1 MFVAFD
7 SVETVSPCGFVAP
20 SFCDCASGVFWC
32 VCVSVCVFVCVCFFS
47 WIRLFVLVGLV
58 VNHGRQGG
66 IGKQFEFV
74 EDVCSQSA
82 ASSQTLSFA
91 SDGVARI
98 SVVTFKTS

>member
-1 MFVAFD
+1 M
-7 SVETVSPCGFVAP
+7 
-20 SFCDCASGVFWC
+20 C
-32 VCVSVCVFVCVCFFS
+32 VCVCVCVCVC
-47 WIRLFVLVGLV
+47 LFVCALFLGFDYSLGLV

-91 SDGVARI
+91 SNGVARI
-98 SVVTFKTS
+98 SVVTFKRS